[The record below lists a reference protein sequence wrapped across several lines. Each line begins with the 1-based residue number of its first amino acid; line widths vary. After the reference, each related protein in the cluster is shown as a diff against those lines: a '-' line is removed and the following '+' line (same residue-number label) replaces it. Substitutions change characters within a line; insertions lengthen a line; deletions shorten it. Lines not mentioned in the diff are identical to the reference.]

1 MTTNRRLPPFI
12 LLLAALTVCS
22 AQAEPAGW
30 SLEPEANDP
39 RYAVVEPAETSLNV
53 SAVVLSCEKADG
65 ARILQ
70 LQLYLTDDGPLRA
83 RTGPTG
89 PLKGEPRAEL
99 QIDDRFFP
107 VSLMFADTY
116 VVLADDRDGLFP
128 KLSQRLVTALQSGG
142 TMTMR
147 FDLVAELR
155 GEPAA
160 FDGEAIV
167 PLAGSGGRQAVAAMS
182 RCASP
187 AGSSTSSLAQ
197 LRQ

>member
-12 LLLAALTVCS
+12 LLLAGLTVCS
-22 AQAEPAGW
+22 AQAEPTGW
-30 SLEPEANDP
+30 SLEPGTNDP

-53 SAVVLSCEKADG
+53 GAVVLACEKADSV
-65 ARILQ
+65 RILQ
-70 LQLYLTDDGPLRA
+70 IQLYLTDDGPLRA
-83 RTGPTG
+83 KTAPTD
-89 PLKGEPRAEL
+89 PPKGEPRAEL

-116 VVLADDRDGLFP
+116 VVLADDRAGLFP
-128 KLSQRLVTALQSGG
+128 KLSQRLVAALQSGE

-160 FDGEAIV
+160 FDGETII
-167 PLAGSGGRQAVAAMS
+167 PLAGSGGRQAIAAMS
-182 RCASP
+182 RCANP
-187 AGSSTSSLAQ
+187 TGSSTSSLAQ

>member
-12 LLLAALTVCS
+12 LLLAGLTVCS

-30 SLEPEANDP
+30 SLEPGTNDP
-39 RYAVVEPAETSLNV
+39 HYAVVEPAETSLNV
-53 SAVVLSCEKADG
+53 GAVVLACEKADNV
-65 ARILQ
+65 RILQ
-70 LQLYLTDDGPLRA
+70 LQLYPTDDGPLRA
-83 RTGPTG
+83 KPAPTG

-99 QIDDRFFP
+99 QIDDRVFP

-128 KLSQRLVTALQSGG
+128 KLSRRLVAALQSGE
-142 TMTMR
+142 TMTMHL
-147 FDLVAELR
+147 DLVVEPR
-155 GEPAA
+155 GEPAT
-160 FDGEAIV
+160 FDGETIV

-187 AGSSTSSLAQ
+187 TGPSTSSLAQ
-197 LRQ
+197 LRR